1 MTATL
6 CALGLSLGTT
16 ARAATLGNGSVTD
29 PNIVYT
35 GRWDLG
41 SATAAVPN
49 WTGGYLQTAF
59 TGTTVKIKAR
69 DAVNFYASVDGGADV
84 FYAGVRGTVN
94 LTPTPL
100 PQGNHTLRVSYRSG
114 DTVFQGLVLDSGAGT
129 VAPRVPSGLI
139 EFVGDSITAGALTD
153 RLALDSYGW
162 KTGEQ
167 LGMRHTQI
175 ARSGYCLVGKD
186 GCVGLAAQFFK
197 TASTGD
203 QNWDF
208 SRYQASAVVI
218 NLGTNDIGHGVTGAE
233 FQSAYTALLRDIRA
247 KYPNAALFAVQTLK
261 KRYLTE
267 TRAAVSARNGAGDAK
282 VYYVD
287 TSGWLTDGTDY
298 EDGNGHP
305 NEAGHTK
312 FANRLA
318 PVISAKLGAAGVR
331 AAAPGRPGDPNIKFS
346 GRWDTRTSTTAYTPY
361 WAGAYFRTGFTG
373 RTVKLKQRN
382 AIDLWASID
391 GGPATFYDE
400 AKGTVNL
407 TPTPLAA
414 GNHTLQVNYQ
424 VIAGSYHGDAVF
436 QGLTLDSG
444 ATTFTPPTPKKLI
457 EFVGDSITVGTTTSQ
472 NARTAYGWLIGER
485 LGADHTQI
493 AQGGAALVDT
503 ADDRMSLEQ
512 QFTKL
517 NPNAATPDW
526 DFSRYQANAVV
537 INLGT
542 NDVGRGVSSAQ
553 FQASYTSL
561 LRKVRTAYPNAWI
574 FALRTFSGRFGTETK
589 AAVTAS
595 GDAKV
600 SYVDTTGW
608 LAADDLSDSVHPN
621 DKGHRTITDRL
632 APVISAKL
640 GT

>member
-1 MTATL
+1 MAASL
-6 CALGLSLGTT
+6 CALGLSISTT
-16 ARAATLGNGSVTD
+16 ARAAALGNGSVTD
-29 PNIVYT
+29 PNIAYT

-69 DAVNFYASVDGGADV
+69 EAVNFYASVDGGADV

-175 ARSGYCLVGKD
+175 ARSGYCLVGKG
-186 GCVGLAAQFFK
+186 GCVGLASQFFK

-233 FQSAYTALLRDIRA
+233 FQSAYTTLLRDIRA

-261 KRYLTE
+261 KRYVAE
-267 TRAAVSARNGAGDAK
+267 TKAAVSARNGAGDAK
-282 VYYVD
+282 VSYVD
-287 TSGWLTDGTDY
+287 TTGWLTDGTDY

-318 PVISAKLGAAGVR
+318 PVIAAKLGSAPSRPPHPDGRATPTSRSAAAGTPR
-331 AAAPGRPGDPNIKFS
+331 APPP
-346 GRWDTRTSTTAYTPY
+346 P
-361 WAGAYFRTGFTG
+361 
-373 RTVKLKQRN
+373 
-382 AIDLWASID
+382 
-391 GGPATFYDE
+391 
-400 AKGTVNL
+400 
-407 TPTPLAA
+407 
-414 GNHTLQVNYQ
+414 
-424 VIAGSYHGDAVF
+424 
-436 QGLTLDSG
+436 
-444 ATTFTPPTPKKLI
+444 TPPTGRAPTSAPASPAARSSSSSG
-457 EFVGDSITVGTTTSQ
+457 VRSTCGPASTAVPPPSTTRPR
-472 NARTAYGWLIGER
+472 AR
-485 LGADHTQI
+485 
-493 AQGGAALVDT
+493 
-503 ADDRMSLEQ
+503 
-512 QFTKL
+512 
-517 NPNAATPDW
+517 
-526 DFSRYQANAVV
+526 
-537 INLGT
+537 
-542 NDVGRGVSSAQ
+542 
-553 FQASYTSL
+553 
-561 LRKVRTAYPNAWI
+561 
-574 FALRTFSGRFGTETK
+574 
-589 AAVTAS
+589 
-595 GDAKV
+595 
-600 SYVDTTGW
+600 
-608 LAADDLSDSVHPN
+608 
-621 DKGHRTITDRL
+621 
-632 APVISAKL
+632 
-640 GT
+640 